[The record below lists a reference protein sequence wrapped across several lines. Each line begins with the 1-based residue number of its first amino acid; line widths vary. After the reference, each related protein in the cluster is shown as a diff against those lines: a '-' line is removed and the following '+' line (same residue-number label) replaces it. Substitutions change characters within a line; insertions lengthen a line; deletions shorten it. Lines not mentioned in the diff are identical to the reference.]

1 MGLLDEFSSFVKTP
15 EGQGLLSAAF
25 GGLATA
31 RRGEPINSMGKAGL
45 AGLMGYGQAQDRIE
59 KNASLDM
66 QKQVQQM
73 QLDKAKQEA
82 ADAAAQRTFFSDPSK
97 FMTSPASQ
105 ALAGGEG
112 PTAENAA
119 KIPTLAPT
127 LNVQNMYG
135 QLLSSGN
142 PALAMK
148 AIEGLAKQPED
159 KRYTVGNTLVD
170 ASGKQYFTAPPSGKL
185 GTEDVHIGGGRWQ
198 AFKVGR
204 DGEIDMNAPIG
215 QAFLKRPTA
224 SDVNVSANAAVPKG
238 DTKYAEKRMSDAAEG
253 MTALTKSAESA
264 YKGNKSLDRFLAAS
278 NTGTQG
284 GAQPIITGV
293 QNFLSSF
300 GYAPSELKD
309 VRQMEQ
315 AIGDMLGRKMEEL
328 GARGLTDKDMEVL
341 RESLPRVNTDRAARE
356 NIVRI
361 LKVTNNNIISE
372 WEGQRSQE
380 FQTYPE
386 LSKRIPEPVWYKE
399 HKNAMKGI
407 TPKTATMADIQET
420 ARKSGKSTAEV
431 TAAMKAQGY
440 TIGGN

>member
-31 RRGEPINSMGKAGL
+31 RRGTPFNNMGKAGL
-45 AGLMGYGQAQDRIE
+45 AGIMGYGNALDRNAQAGKDAQALE
-59 KNASLDM
+59 L
-66 QKQVQQM
+66 QKM
-73 QLDKAKQEA
+73 QLDQLRK
-82 ADAAAQRTFFSDPSK
+82 AAAKSDRVDALGSK
-97 FMTSPASQ
+97 FFTPGIPEQAGIPSDVGPMPPTPATPSRFDALGYGNALMEIDPTKGAEWMQ
-105 ALAGGEG
+105 AM
-112 PTAENAA
+112 
-119 KIPTLAPT
+119 
-127 LNVQNMYG
+127 Q
-135 QLLSSGN
+135 SG
-142 PALAMK
+142 
-148 AIEGLAKQPED
+148 D

-170 ASGKQYFTAPPSGKL
+170 ANGKQYFTAPPSGKL

-253 MTALTKSAESA
+253 MTALTKSAESS
-264 YKGNKSLDRFLAAS
+264 YKGNKALDRFLAAS

-315 AIGDMLGRKMEEL
+315 AIGDMLGHKMEEL